1 MTITRQL
8 APLATVFLSGYV
20 RHLRLRG
27 VFGIHVVLQ
36 PFRRYPCHPHNPR
49 QRHAFQQQPVDQG
62 FGLRSNRSP
71 RRILHELLTTILTG
85 EFRFPIMNMPV
96 PDHPVRPATW
106 AAWHPFVLA
115 LSRSPILHHY
125 LFSTTNNCA
134 VWRKRAHTCAT
145 AHPHCAGCAE
155 PVDTAGFQRP
165 FGAAPGETTRAPAM
179 SPRHP
184 VLVTSLHHCRSA
196 TRALW
201 WS

>member
-36 PFRRYPCHPHNPR
+36 LFRRSPCHPHNPR
-49 QRHAFQQQPVDQG
+49 QRHAFQQQPIDQG

-71 RRILHELLTTILTG
+71 RRILHELPTTILTG

-106 AAWHPFVLA
+106 AAWHPFVLS

-125 LFSTTNNCA
+125 LFSTTLQRVTKDVESHSALPRLLLSN
-134 VWRKRAHTCAT
+134 
-145 AHPHCAGCAE
+145 E
-155 PVDTAGFQRP
+155 PSYFV
-165 FGAAPGETTRAPAM
+165 
-179 SPRHP
+179 
-184 VLVTSLHHCRSA
+184 SL
-196 TRALW
+196 LQ
-201 WS
+201 